1 MISRTP
7 RSTRTDTLF
16 PYTSLF
22 RSLLR
27 RALSGVVPRSAVAA
41 ATDQDPA
48 TAVGGHVAVEPL
60 RCAELGGEEPVG
72 AVGRLGVVD
81 LHLPAGGGSR
91 GRGRSVGLGVGGRST
106 LCRHACQNTCADG
119 RCPEGTAPLAVCCH

>member
-1 MISRTP
+1 MRT
-7 RSTRTDTLF
+7 TLTVTLF
-16 PYTSLF
+16 TYTTLY
-22 RSLLR
+22 RSARAVADVDDLLR
-27 RALSGVVPRSAVAA
+27 RARSGVVPRPAVAA
-41 ATDQDPA
+41 ATDHDPA

-91 GRGRSVGLGVGGRST
+91 GRGRSVGLGEIGR
-106 LCRHACQNTCADG
+106 AK
-119 RCPEGTAPLAVCCH
+119 V